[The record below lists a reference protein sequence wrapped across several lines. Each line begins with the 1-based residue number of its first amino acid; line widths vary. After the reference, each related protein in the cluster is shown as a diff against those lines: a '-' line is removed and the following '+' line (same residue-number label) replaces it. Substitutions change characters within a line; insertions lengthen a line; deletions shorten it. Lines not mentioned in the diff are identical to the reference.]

1 MATKVAVIG
10 VGHLGRHHA
19 RILASLPDA
28 ELVGVA
34 DRDSLRAAEIAALH
48 GVPAFASVSG
58 IPDGTQA
65 AVVAV
70 PTQSHHDV
78 AMECLAR
85 GWDVLVEKPLAS
97 SSAQGRAMLEEA
109 RRRDR
114 IVQTGHTER
123 YNPAV
128 RLALS
133 RVTRPRFL
141 EVHRLG
147 TFAPRSLDV
156 DVILDLMIHDLDIA
170 LSLDTSG
177 VESVAAVGVN
187 VLTGKMDIANARLG
201 FRSGCVANLTA
212 SRISADRIRKIR
224 IFQPESYLSIDS
236 ALQEVVHYRL
246 ERAATGSA
254 SIASVPSRVEKDEPL
269 RAELMDFVQAVAG
282 RRRPLVSGDDGLAAL
297 SLAERVTRAIAGGEG
312 A

>member
-1 MATKVAVIG
+1 MGIKIAVIG

-19 RILASLPDA
+19 RILASLPGA
-28 ELVGVA
+28 ELAGVV
-34 DRDSLRAAEIAALH
+34 DRDPRRASEIASLH
-48 GVPAFASVSG
+48 GTLAY
-58 IPDGTQA
+58 PDVRSLPVHTRA

-70 PTQSHHDV
+70 PTEFHHAV

-97 SSAQGRAMLEEA
+97 SVAQARELVKEAGRGE
-109 RRRDR
+109 R
-114 IVQTGHTER
+114 ILQTGHTER

-128 RLALS
+128 REALS

-170 LSLDTSG
+170 LSLDRSG
-177 VESVAAVGVN
+177 VESIAAVGVN
-187 VLTGKMDIANARLG
+187 VLTEKMDIANARLG

-212 SRISADRIRKIR
+212 SRISADRVRKIR
-224 IFQPESYLSIDS
+224 IFQTESYLSIDS
-236 ALQEVVHYRL
+236 ALQELIHYRL
-246 ERAATGSA
+246 EKESSGAAH
-254 SIASVPSRVEKDEPL
+254 IVQVPSAVEKDEPL
-269 RAELMDFVQAVAG
+269 RAELLDFVQALAS
-282 RRRPLVSGDDGLAAL
+282 RRPPLVSGEDGLGAL
-297 SLAERVTRAIAGGEG
+297 ELAEQVVQAIVKGGS
-312 A
+312 